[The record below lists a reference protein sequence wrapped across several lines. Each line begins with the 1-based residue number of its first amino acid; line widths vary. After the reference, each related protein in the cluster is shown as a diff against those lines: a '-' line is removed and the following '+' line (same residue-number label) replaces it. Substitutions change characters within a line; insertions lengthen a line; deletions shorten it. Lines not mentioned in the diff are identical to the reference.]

1 MCKSVVDWGRAAQ
14 PFYCDPM
21 RSWWCRHAAEILWC
35 VLRLPCYPPP
45 ATQPNYRRKLCKRP
59 TSNWDNALIQQ
70 LRFCRQHV
78 TCWVFP
84 VQKSLGGGEKR
95 KIYVINHGALYVL
108 LCHFKS
114 TAHTK
119 KFARKYMGKICLSW
133 IGLIRWEN
141 QWQYLGP
148 NFLRIFWAFR
158 VYCGSVPT
166 SLDVLIKWH
175 LAIYSGGPIE
185 VATDT

>member
-84 VQKSLGGGEKR
+84 VQKSLGGERREKYMSSNMELFMFCCATLSLQHTP
-95 KIYVINHGALYVL
+95 KICQKI
-108 LCHFKS
+108 
-114 TAHTK
+114 
-119 KFARKYMGKICLSW
+119 YMGKICLSW
-133 IGLIRWEN
+133 IGLIRSEN

-148 NFLRIFWAFR
+148 IFLRIFWAFR
-158 VYCGSVPT
+158 FYCGSVPT

-175 LAIYSGGPIE
+175 WQVFSSSSNI
-185 VATDT
+185 